1 VGQTCECAKFD
12 DVSIS
17 YVVWTDFDL
26 QMYSHTRG
34 RELPGNYN
42 HVLLAELFHFQS
54 KRWKQMAGDHIKLI
68 HRALKSF
75 ITALLEHITD
85 EEQISL
91 EIKSQVH
98 QRLTTHMNE
107 AEKELQ
113 ILIDDE
119 HQQPI
124 TYNHYYTDN
133 VQNARQK
140 ASHDLISKILKDTT
154 GGDLNGAVDTKK
166 SGVDAK
172 KTGVDV
178 ERLVNALQK
187 HVTVDMDEQACSEV
201 RVGLDAY
208 YKVCS

>member
-1 VGQTCECAKFD
+1 
-12 DVSIS
+12 
-17 YVVWTDFDL
+17 
-26 QMYSHTRG
+26 
-34 RELPGNYN
+34 
-42 HVLLAELFHFQS
+42 
-54 KRWKQMAGDHIKLI
+54 MAGDHIKLI
-68 HRALKSF
+68 HKALKSF

-91 EIKSQVH
+91 EIKRQVN
-98 QRLTTHMNE
+98 QRLTMHMNE

-133 VQNARQK
+133 VQEARQK
-140 ASHDLISKILKDTT
+140 VSHDLINKIVKDTT
-154 GGDLNGAVDTKK
+154 GGDLNGAIDTKKNGVDTKK
-166 SGVDAK
+166 NGIDI
-172 KTGVDV
+172 

-208 YKVCS
+208 YKVWLQLRGHIGQYILTNYR

>member
-1 VGQTCECAKFD
+1 MGQTCECAKFD

-113 ILIDDE
+113 ILTDDE